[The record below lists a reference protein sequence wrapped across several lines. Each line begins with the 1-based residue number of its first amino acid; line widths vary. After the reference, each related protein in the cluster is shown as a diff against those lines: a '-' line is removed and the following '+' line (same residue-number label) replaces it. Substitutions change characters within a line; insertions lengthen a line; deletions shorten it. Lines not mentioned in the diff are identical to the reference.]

1 MSTGFDSLFGQLP
14 ILHFPNISVKC
25 TGSRCSP
32 FLSLT
37 PHPFSE
43 RGIAKMSVK
52 IDSPCK
58 DCPER
63 HEGCHGKCDGY
74 KAYKAA
80 KQQAREDERKRK
92 DVFKDYCIVRARK
105 NGR

>member
-1 MSTGFDSLFGQLP
+1 
-14 ILHFPNISVKC
+14 
-25 TGSRCSP
+25 
-32 FLSLT
+32 
-37 PHPFSE
+37 
-43 RGIAKMSVK
+43 MSVK

-74 KAYKAA
+74 KAYKVA
-80 KQQAREDERKRK
+80 KEQEREDERKRK